1 MSFIKT
7 KNRRWKEVAVDGPIT
22 EKARELGIMGIE
34 VVDVNLVGR
43 DKKERRR
50 TSETESALKCVK
62 KNRNKKKNKKKK
74 TKTEQ
79 KASDSEAA
87 NDVGGIGAKKRK
99 AEDDVVAGPKNK
111 KKRKK
116 KRVNK
121 NEKAK
126 KTPDTSVSEEK
137 NPDLDMSMWD
147 GLFVP
152 ELVQR
157 ALRQQGFSQPTDI
170 QRAVLPAAIKG
181 RMDVLGA
188 AETGSGKTLAFA
200 IPIIHGILLD
210 RRREEEDGEAEGSSS
225 GEEESEKELIS
236 DEEFEDMSDEEGTE
250 AGCVKVVND
259 VAFDFDD
266 EGEFFAPPIELFES
280 ANAESAAASGKRLRA
295 LVLTPT
301 RELAMQVKA
310 HMERAAAFTDITVAV
325 VVGGMSAQKQER
337 VLGYGPEIV
346 VATPGRLWDLIEEG
360 NPHLATVTD
369 LDYLAIDET
378 DRMTEKGHFEELKQL
393 LELINRDE
401 AKMRK
406 RQNFVFSATLSLV
419 HDLPKHLVGK
429 KRAKA
434 VTSEEKLE
442 QVMSAI
448 GVKEKSSRK
457 VVDLTSKMG
466 TARTLTESRIHC
478 DMAEKDVYLYYFTQ
492 MHPGRTLVFCNSI
505 DCVRRLVNLFS
516 LLRFVFFSAPA
527 ESNLIGSIAIF

>member
-1 MSFIKT
+1 MFEKRLDSNMSFIKT
-7 KNRRWKEVAVDGPIT
+7 KNRKWREVAVDGVIT
-22 EKARELGIMGIE
+22 EKAKELGIMGIE
-34 VVDVNLVGR
+34 VVDPVKSKVKS
-43 DKKERRR
+43 DKKERMG
-50 TSETESALKCVK
+50 TSEKNGAANPVK
-62 KNRNKKKNKKKK
+62 TNRKKRTKKKK
-74 TKTEQ
+74 SEQ
-79 KASDSEAA
+79 KPSESEAG
-87 NDVGGIGAKKRK
+87 NGGGDGAKDRKRK
-99 AEDDVVAGPKNK
+99 AEDSATAGPKNK

-116 KRVNK
+116 RKANK
-121 NEKAK
+121 NEGAK
-126 KTPDTSVSEEK
+126 KADSPSVPEDQ
-137 NPDLDMSMWD
+137 NADLDMSAWD

-152 ELVQR
+152 EVVQR
-157 ALRQQGFSQPTDI
+157 ALRRHGFSQPTDI

-200 IPIIHGILLD
+200 IPIIHGILED
-210 RRREEEDGEAEGSSS
+210 RRREEEAEGDGEVSSEEA
-225 GEEESEKELIS
+225 GEEKELIS
-236 DEEFEDMSDEEGTE
+236 DEEFEDMSDEEGDQ

-259 VAFDFDD
+259 VVFDFDD
-266 EGEFFAPPIELFES
+266 EGEFFAPPLELFEPAKS
-280 ANAESAAASGKRLRA
+280 EAAAAAPGKRLRA
-295 LVLTPT
+295 LVLAPT

-310 HMERAAAFTDITVAV
+310 HIERAAAFTDLGVAV

-360 NPHLATVTD
+360 NPHLATVAD

-401 AKMRK
+401 AKKGK

-429 KRAKA
+429 KRARA
-434 VTSEEKLE
+434 VTAEEKLE
-442 QVMSAI
+442 QVMDTI
-448 GVKEKSSRK
+448 GVKEKARRK

-478 DMAEKDVYLYYFTQ
+478 DVAEKDVYLYYFTQ

-516 LLRFVFFSAPA
+516 LLR
-527 ESNLIGSIAIF
+527 

>member
-1 MSFIKT
+1 MSFVGT
-7 KNRRWKEVAVDGPIT
+7 KRKWKEIAIDGAKT
-22 EKARELGIMGIE
+22 GKARELGIMGIE
-34 VVDVNLVGR
+34 VVDVDAV
-43 DKKERRR
+43 KKGKGERRKG
-50 TSETESALKCVK
+50 ETETA
-62 KNRNKKKNKKKK
+62 KNSLKKKRKKRKVK
-74 TKTEQ
+74 VKLEQ
-79 KASDSEAA
+79 KTP
-87 NDVGGIGAKKRK
+87 VGGAEEDEGVGTKKKRK
-99 AEDDVVAGPKNK
+99 AENEGGQ
-111 KKRKK
+111 KRKK
-116 KRVNK
+116 KRKRRGNK
-121 NEKAK
+121 NDKAQPAK
-126 KTPDTSVSEEK
+126 GSSGVVNDLNS
-137 NPDLDMSMWD
+137 DLDMTAWD

-152 ELVQR
+152 DLVQR
-157 ALRQQGFSQPTDI
+157 ALRHQGFSQPTDI

-200 IPIIHGILLD
+200 IPIIHGILHD
-210 RRREEEDGEAEGSSS
+210 RPREEEEEGEESLAD
-225 GEEESEKELIS
+225 EESERELIS

-250 AGCVKVVND
+250 GGCVKVVND
-259 VAFDFDD
+259 VAFDFSD
-266 EGEFFAPPIELFES
+266 EGEFFAPPMELFETVKNS
-280 ANAESAAASGKRLRA
+280 RGKRLRA

-310 HMERAAAFTDITVAV
+310 HMERAASFTDIRVAV
-325 VVGGMSAQKQER
+325 VVGGMSSQKQER

-369 LDYLAIDET
+369 LDYLAVDET

-393 LELINRDE
+393 LDLINRDE

-419 HDLPKHLVGK
+419 HDLPKHLIGK

-448 GVKEKSSRK
+448 GVKEKSRRK
-457 VVDLTSKMG
+457 VVDLTSKLG
-466 TARTLTESRIHC
+466 TAKSLTESRIHC
-478 DMAEKDVYLYYFTQ
+478 DMSEKDIYLYYFTQ
-492 MHPGRTLVFCNSI
+492 MHTGRTLVFCNSI

-516 LLRFVFFSAPA
+516 LLRFV
-527 ESNLIGSIAIF
+527 

>member
-7 KNRRWKEVAVDGPIT
+7 KNRKWKEVAVDGPIT

-79 KASDSEAA
+79 KVSDSEAA
-87 NDVGGIGAKKRK
+87 NDGGIGAKKRK

-126 KTPDTSVSEEK
+126 KTADTSVTEEQ

-478 DMAEKDVYLYYFTQ
+478 DVAEKDVYLYYFTQ